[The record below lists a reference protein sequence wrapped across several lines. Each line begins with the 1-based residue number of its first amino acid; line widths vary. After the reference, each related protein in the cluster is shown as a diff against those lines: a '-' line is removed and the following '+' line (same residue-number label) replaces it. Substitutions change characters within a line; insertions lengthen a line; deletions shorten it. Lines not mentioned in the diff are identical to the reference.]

1 MLRLSDLEIIDSREG
16 LKTIPEGKVLINT
29 INAHSFNTAQ
39 GYPEFAEA
47 LTSCPQSKAGKG
59 GCCRYL
65 IPDGYSVVWAC
76 KLMRAKSRPME
87 RVAGWDLFEFEMRRL
102 NGNDNENSASKREQS
117 DACISFV
124 EREQSR
130 AKLNANENK
139 KKVMFMGSSERV
151 LERIRKQCKIDYPNL
166 EVVTYSPPYKPVFT
180 DEDNAEMVKAINEAQ
195 PDLLWI
201 GMTAPK
207 QEVWTY
213 THWEELD
220 IHCHVGT
227 IGAVFDFFAGTA
239 PRAPQWM
246 QKHAQEW
253 LFRLMTEPRRMWK
266 RYLLGNPKFFW
277 NILKESLSRRT
288 A

>member
-87 RVAGWDLFEFEMRRL
+87 RVAGWDLFEFEMRRM
-102 NGNDNENSASKREQS
+102 ND
-117 DACISFV
+117 
-124 EREQSR
+124 
-130 AKLNANENK
+130 NENK

-151 LERIRKQCKIDYPNL
+151 LELVRKRCNIEYPNL

-227 IGAVFDFFAGTA
+227 IGAVFDFFAGTS